1 MIEVKCHQVTYE
13 ADDFIA
19 VEFVSL
25 DVEHDGAA
33 TPSEDVDLLANG
45 RGRVEVTVLWGLP
58 DRPHK
63 LPRHFDQVQLVN
75 VRAKLK
81 TRAELSMLVC
91 GK

>member
-1 MIEVKCHQVTYE
+1 MKCHQGTHE
-13 ADDFIA
+13 ADNFIA
-19 VEFVSL
+19 VEFISL

-63 LPRHFDQVQLVN
+63 LPGHVDQVQLVN

-81 TRAELSMLVC
+81 RRTELSRLAC